1 MAESMV
7 ERVAK
12 AICRQANLDDGY
24 ADNATLQA
32 SIDGG
37 MWRNHTGQAC
47 AAIEAMRE
55 PTPQMCE
62 AGEDEIADI
71 QRGEIRLGVRCGCPD
86 CDERARALV
95 AKPYTTML
103 DAALAETKE
112 WPHGR

>member
-37 MWRNHTGQAC
+37 MWRNHTGQAR

-55 PTPQMCE
+55 PTDEMIV
-62 AGEDEIADI
+62 AGYNAADLWNASAHPMSNVI
-71 QRGEIRLGVRCGCPD
+71 M
-86 CDERARALV
+86 RAKAT
-95 AKPYTTML
+95 YEGML

-112 WPHGR
+112 EPHG